1 MFYVKLLADL
11 ARIVVPLIVQILRAM
26 KEKEVRQIGEELRGA
41 KTPEQKRDAARKITD
56 YLYRN

>member
-1 MFYVKLLADL
+1 MMYVKLLADL
-11 ARIVVPLIVQILRAM
+11 VQVVVPLIVQILRAM
-26 KEKEVRQIGEELRGA
+26 KDREVRQIGEELRGA